1 VNKYTLAI
9 HIKTN
14 KKCLKARGESPIEK
28 LEKELDIKTSKF
40 KNSLL
45 EKENIIIEKDKLLLE
60 NKILIAELKAK
71 LSVHENINGSLIENS
86 SSGSTNT
93 NSNNTSN
100 VINNNNNIIVSN
112 LDILENPDK
121 LRMLIEEHYSPDYF
135 KGGQQGVAKFS
146 NDHLITDDRGN
157 KMYICTDVSR
167 NSFKYR
173 NSSGDLIKDPNCSQ
187 LVNSMLD
194 NGLKEVAYK
203 HSNSLMDK
211 DIAFQDKAVLMD
223 TYFDIASMDTEATKF
238 SKCLREMNC
247 K

>member
-1 VNKYTLAI
+1 
-9 HIKTN
+9 
-14 KKCLKARGESPIEK
+14 
-28 LEKELDIKTSKF
+28 
-40 KNSLL
+40 
-45 EKENIIIEKDKLLLE
+45 
-60 NKILIAELKAK
+60 
-71 LSVHENINGSLIENS
+71 
-86 SSGSTNT
+86 
-93 NSNNTSN
+93 
-100 VINNNNNIIVSN
+100 
-112 LDILENPDK
+112 
-121 LRMLIEEHYSPDYF
+121 MLIEEHYSTDYF

-146 NDHLITDDRGN
+146 NDHLITDDKGN

-167 NSFKYR
+167 NSFKYK
-173 NSSGDLIKDPNCSQ
+173 NSSGELIKDPNCSQ

-211 DIAFQDKAVLMD
+211 DTAFQEKAVLMD

>member
-1 VNKYTLAI
+1 VQSYENTICKLNFEIKRLNIVNKTSLDNIQNLTELLKTSNDKIEELELELDYKDSK
-9 HIKTN
+9 IKEMN
-14 KKCLKARGESPIEK
+14 GKLIVHEK
-28 LEKELDIKTSKF
+28 LSESYIK
-40 KNSLL
+40 
-45 EKENIIIEKDKLLLE
+45 
-60 NKILIAELKAK
+60 
-71 LSVHENINGSLIENS
+71 HGSTN
-86 SSGSTNT
+86 STNT

-223 TYFDIASMDTEATKF
+223 TYFDIASMDTEAAKF